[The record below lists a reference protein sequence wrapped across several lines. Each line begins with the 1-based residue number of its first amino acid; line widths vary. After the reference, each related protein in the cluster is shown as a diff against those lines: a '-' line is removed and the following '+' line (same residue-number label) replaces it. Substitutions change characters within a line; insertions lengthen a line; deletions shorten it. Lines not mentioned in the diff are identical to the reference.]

1 MKIEIRNIEIM
12 PEISDDSLAFT
23 SDIYIDGKQIGM
35 AFNEGTGCNLISIR
49 EDSYIGSP
57 IEAYLNDMVNANRGE
72 RFDQLNPRYGERWD
86 K

>member
-1 MKIEIRNIEIM
+1 MKIEIRNIELM

-57 IEAYLNDMVNANRGE
+57 IANRGE